1 MKIWKISIIVI
12 NAFLPVIEI
21 LVAEAH
27 TTPAQESGV
36 SFGIATNVTPV
47 PYYGIKSAFTTVKDG
62 VELNVL
68 AEISMNVK
76 LG

>member
-1 MKIWKISIIVI
+1 MKIWKICIIVI
-12 NAFLPVIEI
+12 NALLLVIEI
-21 LVAEAH
+21 PVAELKEEISQR
-27 TTPAQESGV
+27 PSKILIELSWLQFV
-36 SFGIATNVTPV
+36 
-47 PYYGIKSAFTTVKDG
+47 TVKDG